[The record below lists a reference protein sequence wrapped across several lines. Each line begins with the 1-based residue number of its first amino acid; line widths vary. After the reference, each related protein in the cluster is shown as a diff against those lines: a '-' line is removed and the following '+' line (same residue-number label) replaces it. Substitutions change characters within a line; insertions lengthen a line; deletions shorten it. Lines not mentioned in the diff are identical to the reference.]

1 MLPSNIYSKGSFSFE
16 GIQINTRT
24 LQTVCEVAPL
34 HTIGRS
40 YERNTLNKHHCYSAL
55 SLCAG
60 FATSKISFKHSQ
72 ECYQNWK
79 TPWAHGGSLPL
90 LLLEEDDLDD
100 ERDEE
105 EEVDVLPED
114 DVDETDEDL
123 LLLRFRFLF
132 SFPEDKTR

>member
-1 MLPSNIYSKGSFSFE
+1 MCK
-16 GIQINTRT
+16 
-24 LQTVCEVAPL
+24 VAPL
-34 HTIGRS
+34 QTIAKG
-40 YERNTLNKHHCYSAL
+40 YERNTLTKQHCSSAL
-55 SLCAG
+55 PLCAG
-60 FATSKISFKHSQ
+60 FATFKISFKHSQ
-72 ECYQNWK
+72 CYQNCK
-79 TPWAHGGSLPL
+79 TPCAHGGSLPL

-132 SFPEDKTR
+132 SFPEGKTRQQ